1 MSTLIQRLYFP
12 SVSSSSKGLSLGTP
26 RRPFNHSGLAAQYL
40 LFWLISVSLTQ
51 TGSVGYWLLWA
62 SSKGLLVACWM
73 QEKPVRHK
81 KTLISKPWRP
91 KTLKFGEQLG
101 EEPSKN
107 ASDGSSVGFLVVLW
121 SCSVFSS
128 PSSVES
134 ACGLTAATQERNSV
148 VLHDVIKINPA
159 C

>member
-51 TGSVGYWLLWA
+51 TGSMGYWLLWA

-81 KTLISKPWRP
+81 KTLISRPRRP
-91 KTLKFGEQLG
+91 KTLKFGSLVRNHLRTLQMG
-101 EEPSKN
+101 A
-107 ASDGSSVGFLVVLW
+107 ASGFWWYFGLALSSHLRPAWRARVVSLQPPRREIAL
-121 SCSVFSS
+121 CSM
-128 PSSVES
+128 
-134 ACGLTAATQERNSV
+134 T
-148 VLHDVIKINPA
+148 
-159 C
+159 